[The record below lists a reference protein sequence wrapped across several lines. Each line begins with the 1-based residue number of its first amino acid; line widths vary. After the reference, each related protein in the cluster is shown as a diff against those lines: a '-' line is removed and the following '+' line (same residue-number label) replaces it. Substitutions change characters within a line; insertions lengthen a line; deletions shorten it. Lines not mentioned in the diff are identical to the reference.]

1 MTTTAPGPGRV
12 AQRRRT
18 RRAIVDATMTLLSQG
33 VEPSVNEIAAAADV
47 SRRTVYMHFP
57 TLDQLILDATVG
69 LMNVDVDAALE
80 RVRSDD
86 AGERLTV
93 LIDELYTTMEQSLP
107 LGRRL
112 IKLTVNTAAPASGE
126 PRRGFR
132 RIAWIEWALEPLR
145 SRLEH
150 QRYDELVSSLA
161 MVIGW
166 EAFIVLSDVRGLSPK
181 AARDVTRHA
190 ALALLAAAE
199 RGGPR
204 RKPSS
209 SPRAKR

>member
-1 MTTTAPGPGRV
+1 
-12 AQRRRT
+12 
-18 RRAIVDATMTLLSQG
+18 
-33 VEPSVNEIAAAADV
+33 
-47 SRRTVYMHFP
+47 
-57 TLDQLILDATVG
+57 
-69 LMNVDVDAALE
+69 
-80 RVRSDD
+80 
-86 AGERLTV
+86 
-93 LIDELYTTMEQSLP
+93 MEQSLP

-112 IKLTVNTAAPASGE
+112 IKLTVNADAPASGE

-166 EAFIVLSDVRGLSPK
+166 EAFIVLSDVRGLSPQ

-190 ALALLAAAE
+190 ALALLAGAE